1 MDGVIQNENKLTGTL
16 SGKGTLMGATGTI
29 IGRDGKSAYEVA
41 VKNGFDGTEEE
52 WLESLK
58 GEQGIQGERGETG
71 ATGKDGKSPN
81 VSLVE
86 HSIMDGGGV
95 TIKVTNPN
103 GTLSSARVYNG
114 NDGVSPVVQ
123 VSKVDKMTT
132 ISITDATGTKNA
144 YIFDGKDGESGG
156 GTGGEAGEDGI
167 GIESIVQTVKSTAD
181 KGVNVMTITLTDG
194 SAYDFEVQ
202 NGSKGSKGATGNA
215 GTSVTV
221 TSVSES
227 TADGGNNVVTFSDG
241 KTLTVKNG
249 TTGKDGA
256 DGQPG
261 VYVGSGTP
269 PVGTKVHVDP
279 SGEAYEPSGGTGAP
293 PVVLADMTTTEQAN
307 TLVVPLNDD
316 VRNYGRLLITL
327 TMKHYGTAASPSI
340 MFFDTVTE
348 DSYGMLTSIKGLF
361 DETSA
366 TTVYLDVEFFA
377 NSILVRAAKK
387 VSVLS
392 ASEGVYSY
400 VVSIA
405 NHFITA
411 DLVDAIRFS
420 GAYMDTGAKIKVE
433 GVPR

>member
-29 IGRDGKSAYEVA
+29 IGRDGKSAYEIA

-71 ATGKDGKSPN
+71 AAGK
-81 VSLVE
+81 
-86 HSIMDGGGV
+86 
-95 TIKVTNPN
+95 
-103 GTLSSARVYNG
+103 
-114 NDGVSPVVQ
+114 DGVSPVVQ

-194 SAYDFEVQ
+194 STYDFEVQ
-202 NGSKGSKGATGNA
+202 NGSKGSKGATGSA

-221 TSVSES
+221 TNVSES
-227 TADGGNNVVTFSDG
+227 TADGGSNVVTFSDG
-241 KTLTVKNG
+241 NTLTVKNG

-269 PVGTKVHVDP
+269 PVGTRVHVDP

-293 PVVLADMTTTEQAN
+293 PVVLADMTTTEQAA
-307 TLVVPLNDD
+307 TLVVPLGDD
-316 VRNYGRLLITL
+316 VRNYRRLLITL
-327 TMKHYGTAASPSI
+327 TMKHYATASSPAI
-340 MFFDTVTE
+340 YFRDTVIG
-348 DSYGMLTSIKGLF
+348 DNYGRLVDFKGF
-361 DETSA
+361 FNETSA
-366 TTVYLDVEFFA
+366 TTVYFDVTIFA
-377 NSILVRAAKK
+377 QNAVAMAVKKPSSGSLSDTEETHSLV
-387 VSVLS
+387 SGLS
-392 ASEGVYSY
+392 A
-400 VVSIA
+400 A
-405 NHFITA
+405 FISA